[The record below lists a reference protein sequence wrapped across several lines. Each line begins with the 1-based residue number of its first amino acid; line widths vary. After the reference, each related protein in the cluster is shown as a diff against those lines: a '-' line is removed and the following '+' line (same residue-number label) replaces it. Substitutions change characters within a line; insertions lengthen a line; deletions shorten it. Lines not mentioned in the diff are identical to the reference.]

1 VSFPFLVRTDHKNV
15 FKNALL
21 VEWIIQCN
29 AETKPIYELLMAA
42 CPLQNMSFLFDSSCG
57 RGELITAANMP
68 KPLVDR
74 GIRCGYAGGI
84 GPSTIRDVLT
94 AVTEAAAGAPIWIDM
109 ESSLRLLTTE
119 IKTNETNEIFSIDK
133 CFQCIM
139 VGVSFG
145 LPVSR
150 FTLLSI

>member
-1 VSFPFLVRTDHKNV
+1 MTSSP
-15 FKNALL
+15 
-21 VEWIIQCN
+21 
-29 AETKPIYELLMAA
+29 P
-42 CPLQNMSFLFDSSCG
+42 QNMSFLFDASCG
-57 RGELITAANMP
+57 RGELITADNMP
-68 KPLVDR
+68 KPLVER

-84 GPSTIRDVLT
+84 GPSTIRDVLA
-94 AVTEAAAGAPIWIDM
+94 AVTTAASGAPVWVDM

-119 IKTNETNEIFSIDK
+119 IKSNETKEIFSIDK
-133 CFQCIM
+133 CFECIM